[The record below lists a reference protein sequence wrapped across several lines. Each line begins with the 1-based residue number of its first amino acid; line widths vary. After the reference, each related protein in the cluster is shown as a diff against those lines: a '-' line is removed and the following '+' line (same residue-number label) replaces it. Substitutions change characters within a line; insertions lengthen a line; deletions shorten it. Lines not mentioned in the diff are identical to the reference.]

1 MTLVEYVTEIAA
13 VNQALLVV
21 CLTFSTDA
29 STWAKKHGQSPI
41 TDAARRSEE
50 GCGSGRIVG
59 LEMRCSRLVSRQVV
73 SVLGLMVNSE
83 VLC

>member
-29 STWAKKHGQSPI
+29 STWAKEHGQSP
-41 TDAARRSEE
+41 TLPEDPRRDVEVAE
-50 GCGSGRIVG
+50 
-59 LEMRCSRLVSRQVV
+59 LLVWR
-73 SVLGLMVNSE
+73 
-83 VLC
+83 